1 MKFLQ
6 ERLLLSDKGYSDLK
20 KADFCLHIDKP
31 VHYAFICDSNSVV
44 RPAFKALYGAGDI
57 LVNYVGT
64 IGDRSACYNPGLYRC
79 QE

>member
-20 KADFCLHIDKP
+20 KAIFACTLTN
-31 VHYAFICDSNSVV
+31 HYAFICDSNSVV
-44 RPAFKALYGAGDI
+44 RPAFKALYGEGDI

-64 IGDRSACYNPGLYRC
+64 IGIRSACNNPGLYRC